1 MTAIHRSALVARP
14 AGRLYALV
22 NDVESY
28 PRRFA
33 WCDAA
38 RVLEQAPDLQVARL
52 TVRAGAVTTTFT
64 TRNRLEPG
72 RRIGLE
78 LVDGPFKRLQGQ
90 WSFIALS
97 AGACKVTLDLE
108 FEMAGMLDPVL
119 AVGFRGLADRM
130 VDDFCRAARGDD
142 D

>member
-22 NDVESY
+22 NDVQSY

-38 RVLEQAPDLQVARL
+38 EVLQDDPDLQVARL

-64 TRNRLEPG
+64 TRNRLEPD

-78 LVDGPFKRLQGQ
+78 LVDGPFRSLHGQ
-90 WSFIALS
+90 WNFIPLS
-97 AGACKVTLDLE
+97 AGSCKVTLDLD
-108 FEMAGMLDPVL
+108 FEMAGLLGSAL
-119 AVGFRGLADRM
+119 AIGFRGVADRM
-130 VDDFCRAARGDD
+130 VDDFCRQARRDD
-142 D
+142 G